1 MNVSKMKLNHMD
13 IYREHEVFILG
24 YTAEFKDIFEYL
36 RSTRE
41 EMITMIAIPY
51 IIAILPPNDVY
62 THQGMNIYIY
72 IITDSKSC
80 LK

>member
-62 THQGMNIYIY
+62 TFC
-72 IITDSKSC
+72 SKC
-80 LK
+80 PLVIN